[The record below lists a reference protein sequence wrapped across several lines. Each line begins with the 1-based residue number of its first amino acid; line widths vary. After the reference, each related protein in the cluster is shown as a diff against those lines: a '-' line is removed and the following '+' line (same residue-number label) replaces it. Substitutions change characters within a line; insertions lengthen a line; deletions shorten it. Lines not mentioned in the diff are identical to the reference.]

1 MPKPIAIVRKPSTSM
16 GECLLTHMQRESID
30 HDLALRQHAAYR
42 EALARVGCE
51 VVEIEPANDCPDA
64 VFVEDPVV
72 VVDELGVIA
81 RPATDS
87 RRRERS
93 SMEAALKPYRELAH
107 ITPPATIEGGDVIRV
122 GKTLFV
128 GRGTRTNDAGVAQ
141 LRSNIGPLGYSV
153 IPVPVTGCLHLKTG
167 ACSIGKNRV
176 LVNAD
181 WVDTSAFT
189 GVELIPVS
197 GDEPWSANGVLVG
210 ESIVVPAGAPKTNA
224 ILRGL
229 GLEVHEVGLSEM
241 QKAEG
246 SATCL
251 CVLLG
256 ADES

>member
-1 MPKPIAIVRKPSTSM
+1 MSKPIAIVRPPSTSI
-16 GECLLTHMQRESID
+16 GDCLLTHMQRAPID
-30 HDLALRQHAAYR
+30 HALAMRQHEAYCD
-42 EALARVGCE
+42 ALARVGCE
-51 VVEIEPANDCPDA
+51 VVRIEPANDCPDA

-87 RRRERS
+87 RRRERA

-107 ITPPATIEGGDVIRV
+107 ITSPATIEGGDVIRV
-122 GKTLFV
+122 GRTLFV
-128 GRGTRTNDAGVAQ
+128 GRGTRTNEEGVRQ
-141 LRSNIGPLGYSV
+141 LREHVGPLGYEV

-167 ACSIGKNRV
+167 ACSIGKGRV

-181 WVDTSAFT
+181 WVETSAFE

-197 GDEPWSANGVLVG
+197 ADEPWSANGVLVG
-210 ESIVVPAGAPKTNA
+210 ESMVVPAGAPKTSA
-224 ILRGL
+224 MLRDL

-251 CVLLG
+251 CVLLN
-256 ADES
+256 AD

>member
-1 MPKPIAIVRKPSTSM
+1 MGKPIAIVRPPSTSM
-16 GECLLTHMQRESID
+16 GDCLLTHMQRQPID
-30 HDLALRQHAAYR
+30 HELAMRQHEAYR

-51 VVEIEPANDCPDA
+51 VVVIEPADDCPDA

-87 RRRERS
+87 RRRERA

-107 ITPPATIEGGDVIRV
+107 ITAPATIEGGDVIRV
-122 GKTLFV
+122 GRTLYV
-128 GRGTRTNDAGVAQ
+128 GRGTRTNDEGIRQ
-141 LRSNIGPLGYSV
+141 LREHLAPLGYEV
-153 IPVPVTGCLHLKTG
+153 VPVPVTGCLHLKTG
-167 ACSIGKNRV
+167 ACSIGHGRV

-181 WVDTSAFT
+181 WVDTTAF
-189 GVELIPVS
+189 GDQELIPVS
-197 GDEPWSANGVLVG
+197 ADEPWSANGVLVG
-210 ESIVVPAGAPKTNA
+210 EAIIVPAGAPRTSAK
-224 ILRGL
+224 LREL

-251 CVLLG
+251 CVLLDAEG
-256 ADES
+256 